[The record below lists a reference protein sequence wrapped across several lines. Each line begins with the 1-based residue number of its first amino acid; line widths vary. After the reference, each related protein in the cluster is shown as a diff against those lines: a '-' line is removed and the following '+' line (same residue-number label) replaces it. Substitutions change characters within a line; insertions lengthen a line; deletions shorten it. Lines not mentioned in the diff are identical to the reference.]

1 MDAYHGYYV
10 RFCLQATPLA
20 EIALSRPPEN
30 VDYLDGCLGHQ
41 RHRCSFRAVDSRRWH
56 RLSEWKTCQTNVPS
70 LPFLPRRFPLV
81 LFSAQQGHRTHEET
95 RGPCDRRRTQTY
107 PALEPFCLAIAI
119 DRGRLHRTFNNNHT
133 CAQARRLCSERVLVR
148 SRTQVSRLYVPSR
161 TLDASILPAPRRR
174 RSARHISRPV
184 KH

>member
-1 MDAYHGYYV
+1 MDAYHGYYA
-10 RFCLQATPLA
+10 RFCLQATLA
-20 EIALSRPPEN
+20 EIALSQPPEN
-30 VDYLDGCLGHQ
+30 VDYLDVDGCLGHQ

-95 RGPCDRRRTQTY
+95 RGPCHDRRRTQTY

-119 DRGRLHRTFNNNHT
+119 DRGRLHRTFKQQPH
-133 CAQARRLCSERVLVR
+133 LCSGSQALC
-148 SRTQVSRLYVPSR
+148 RTCSGAFSHPS
-161 TLDASILPAPRRR
+161 L
-174 RSARHISRPV
+174 
-184 KH
+184 